1 MKKNTLLL
9 LLTMLFAGFTA
20 QANIVM
26 LNVDKA
32 ANIEVSTRQGRGDV
46 LALVDG
52 FNRLEL
58 DASESPLFIQPNPGA
73 TITSVRINE
82 ERDAQK
88 YGLNWLV
95 DFSSANSIKVDV
107 VTSDSGQQTTPTVQ
121 FNLITQGEGITVP
134 DNSFA
139 FDYKDGDLWKTVEKN
154 SWGMYSA
161 PSGADMRIIPNA
173 GYEVASLK
181 VQSTGAAIEGTT
193 EDGAFLFKNTIPDYD
208 GAILTLRA
216 ASNAIRFS
224 ITADYAKNLSAVLEY
239 RESDKGAQTLTIGR
253 TKTDFTILEEANPLV
268 FTPVEG
274 GKIIKVTNNGET
286 VNPIGWEGSGGYQ
299 IIVENGDNFVVET
312 EGPACEVTV
321 QAVEGGT
328 GLDSFYFTRRDGT
341 VEKLTGTEATLSGK
355 QGEKITVSPRPG
367 TAFKYLFGSNGM
379 ETNPSD
385 DTENWFR
392 IVPGANGTSP
402 ALVMVSG
409 ERSVQGVTVDVDNAA
424 AITLTDKGGRGNVIT
439 LADGV
444 NTLSTSS
451 FTNALSIKANDGYQL
466 TEVTYNGDAVQP
478 NGQGAYNVTASEGGY
493 IQIRSR
499 RSPVATTVN
508 FAGDPAQFTLRVNG
522 QQVESAA
529 SINVRTYDEITVAP
543 AGGYD
548 LLSLAVRESAAAD
561 VTKGEGNY
569 TIYLKDATV
578 NTVNVALTIVEK
590 TPSEGNVIVVANGD
604 ESYIKFY
611 ETVYSDA
618 EQRYIVV
625 KVLENNT
632 VNEVA
637 KGNFVQVYLKTGAA
651 RYSYVRVNG
660 KDVECSE
667 RSVYVKVDERT
678 TIDVLSYVPCQVT
691 GSSSI
696 DDERHQVMGQMM
708 FEVNGGE
715 VSSFEATAGMTVKL
729 LPKANNGYKFDHVE
743 LYYPGVI
750 DGQGT
755 RIEGETYTFTATDI
769 AQENLLF
776 KAVFTV
782 DEEHPI
788 FVVRGNNAWELDE
801 SGQVTTSPLGEVVI
815 LQADGTQ
822 KREFT
827 GYAGDIAHLRVT
839 VNSEEVANNYEV
851 ESYCLMR
858 GFPNNRIPAD
868 YVIKAEDADDN
879 GEIWVCAIVRK
890 KGQGISGVEA
900 NGELAY
906 EAATATLS
914 APARVEVYTLTGV
927 KVLTSE
933 AGNVSLEQLAE
944 GLYIAVS
951 GNKTLKFRK

>member
-1 MKKNTLLL
+1 MTFHSEKFSCVKLSSAENPTLK
-9 LLTMLFAGFTA
+9 TG
-20 QANIVM
+20 
-26 LNVDKA
+26 
-32 ANIEVSTRQGRGDV
+32 
-46 LALVDG
+46 
-52 FNRLEL
+52 
-58 DASESPLFIQPNPGA
+58 P
-73 TITSVRINE
+73 
-82 ERDAQK
+82 
-88 YGLNWLV
+88 
-95 DFSSANSIKVDV
+95 SANSMKVDV
-107 VTSDSGQQTTPTVQ
+107 VTSGSGQQTTPTVQ

-134 DNSFA
+134 DDSFA
-139 FDYKDGDLWKTVEKN
+139 FDYKDGDAWKTVEKN

-173 GYEVASLK
+173 GFEVASLK
-181 VQSTGAAIEGTT
+181 IQSTGAAIEGTT
-193 EDGAFLFKNTIPDYD
+193 EDGALLFKNTIPDYD

-224 ITADYAKNLSAVLEY
+224 ITADYAKNLSAVLQY

-253 TKTDFTILEEANPLV
+253 TKTDFIIYEEANPLV

-274 GKIIKVTNNGET
+274 GKILKVTNNGET
-286 VNPIGWEGSGGYQ
+286 VNPIGWEGSVGYQ
-299 IIVENGDNFVVET
+299 ILVENGDNFVVET

-321 QAVEGGT
+321 QAVEGGA

-341 VEKLTGTEATLSGK
+341 VEKLTGTEATLTGK

-444 NTLSTSS
+444 NTLSSSS

-466 TEVTYNGDAVQP
+466 TEVTYNGDAVQA

-522 QQVESAA
+522 QQVESAN

-543 AGGYD
+543 AAGYD

-569 TIYLKDATV
+569 TIYLKDAEV
-578 NTVNVALTIVEK
+578 NTVNVALTITEK
-590 TPSEGNVIVVANGD
+590 NPSEGNVIVVANGD
-604 ESYIKFY
+604 ENYIKFY

-632 VNEVA
+632 VNEVT

-660 KDVECSE
+660 KDVECSG
-667 RSVYVKVDERT
+667 RSVYVIVDERT
-678 TIDVLSYVPCQVT
+678 TIDALSYVPCQVS
-691 GSSSI
+691 GGSSI
-696 DDERHQVMGQMM
+696 DDERHQIMGEMK
-708 FEVNGGE
+708 FEVNGE
-715 VSSFEATAGMTVKL
+715 VVSSFEATTGMTVKL
-729 LPKANNGYKFDHVE
+729 LPKANHGYKFDHIE
-743 LYYPGVI
+743 LYYPGVL

-776 KAVFTV
+776 KGVFTV
-782 DEEHPI
+782 DDEHPI

-815 LQADGTQ
+815 LQTDGTQ

-839 VNSEEVANNYEV
+839 VNSEEIAKNYKV

-900 NGELAY
+900 NGELTY
-906 EAATATLS
+906 EAATATLT
-914 APARVEVYTLTGV
+914 APARVEIYTLTGV